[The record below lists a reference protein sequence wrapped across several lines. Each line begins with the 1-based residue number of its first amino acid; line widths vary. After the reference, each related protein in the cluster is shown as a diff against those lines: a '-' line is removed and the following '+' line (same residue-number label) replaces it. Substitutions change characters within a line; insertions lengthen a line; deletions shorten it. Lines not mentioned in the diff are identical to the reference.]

1 MVQNYLCFLL
11 ILLHTYQTKLSAAFL
26 SLPASSIQIHQI
38 ITRPEALAAGTSI
51 GIKLVVN
58 IAAMLLVFISMV
70 ALLNYL
76 SEGII
81 GRYTGL
87 NDWVVSITD
96 GKVQGFTFQ
105 FVVGMILSPFM
116 WLIGVPFDDMMLV
129 GSLLGQKTILN
140 EFVAYFQMQQWK
152 DAGLF
157 MYEKSVIMSTYIL
170 CGFANISSIGI
181 LLGGLGVLAPN
192 KQSMII
198 KLGIPTMIGGALVS
212 ILSATMVG
220 MILG

>member
-1 MVQNYLCFLL
+1 
-11 ILLHTYQTKLSAAFL
+11 
-26 SLPASSIQIHQI
+26 
-38 ITRPEALAAGTSI
+38 
-51 GIKLVVN
+51 
-58 IAAMLLVFISMV
+58 
-70 ALLNYL
+70 
-76 SEGII
+76 
-81 GRYTGL
+81 
-87 NDWVVSITD
+87 
-96 GKVQGFTFQ
+96 
-105 FVVGMILSPFM
+105 
-116 WLIGVPFDDMMLV
+116 
-129 GSLLGQKTILN
+129 
-140 EFVAYFQMQQWK
+140 
-152 DAGLF
+152 